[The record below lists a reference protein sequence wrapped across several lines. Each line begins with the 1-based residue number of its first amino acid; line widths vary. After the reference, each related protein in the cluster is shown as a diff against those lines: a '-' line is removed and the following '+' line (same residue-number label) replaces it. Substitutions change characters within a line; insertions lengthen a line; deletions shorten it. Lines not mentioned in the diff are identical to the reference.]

1 MLKSPYTTNVSNV
14 QIFWIKKDSK
24 KNLKFNE
31 MGNTMATKCNDI
43 GLKTLP
49 QIYFTIDI

>member
-14 QIFWIKKDSK
+14 HIFWIKKDSQK
-24 KNLKFNE
+24 KNE
-31 MGNTMATKCNDI
+31 MGNTIATKCNDI
-43 GLKTLP
+43 GLKNLP